1 VASHLI
7 PLLRGEG
14 FPVRGVVR
22 STRDAPRLRELGCE
36 IAVADVRSR
45 ASLVEAFAGCSA
57 VIHLVAIIR
66 ERGGQTFD
74 AINHAGA
81 ANAVAAAREA
91 GAARFLHM
99 SALGAAP
106 GAPRYLRSK
115 WAGEE
120 EVRRSGMPFV
130 IFRPSFLLGSGGG
143 AAAQFA
149 QVVRFGP
156 WYPFALLFGGR
167 PLFAALA
174 ALTPVVLVLGSGKY
188 RSMPVALADVLAV
201 MRQALDRHDIIGRAF
216 EIGGPEALTYDEL
229 IIRVARVLGVRRWLL
244 HLPDPAARA
253 VTTMFAVLPNPPI
266 TRDEAES
273 LFIDTLCDATE
284 VIRTF
289 GLRMRPVDLAL
300 REALGRPGEKI

>member
-1 VASHLI
+1 
-7 PLLRGEG
+7 
-14 FPVRGVVR
+14 
-22 STRDAPRLRELGCE
+22 
-36 IAVADVRSR
+36 VADVRNR
-45 ASLVEAFAGCSA
+45 ASLVEAFAGCGA

-74 AINHAGA
+74 AINREGAGNA
-81 ANAVAAAREA
+81 AAAAREA

-130 IFRPSFLLGSGGG
+130 IFRPSFLIGSGGG

-156 WYPFALLFGGR
+156 WYPFALLLGGR
-167 PLFAALA
+167 PLLAALA
-174 ALTPVVLVLGSGKY
+174 ALTPVVPVLGSGKY
-188 RSMPVALADVLAV
+188 RSMPVAISDVLRV
-201 MRQALDRHDIIGRAF
+201 VRQSLDRNDILRRAF
-216 EIGGPEALTYDEL
+216 EVGGPEILTYDQL
-229 IIRVARVLGVRRWLL
+229 IMRVARVLGLRRWLL
-244 HLPDPAARA
+244 HLPERAARA
-253 VTTMFAVLPNPPI
+253 VIALFSVLPNPPI

-273 LFIDTLCDATE
+273 LFIDTICDNGE

-289 GLRMRPVDLAL
+289 GLRPTPVDAAL